1 MASAANVRKDPMG
14 NKLSYFSRYYD
25 KSSKVID
32 LFAQK
37 GTHLFQIYCFP
48 PIPII
53 GMVMK
58 YLQQHQL
65 NCVLVLP
72 AMNFRWVNI
81 VSAYI
86 QDLQVLAAPFDH
98 TVFTVFFNE
107 GKSIPKRYPFAMIAV
122 KLDFYPPC
130 TALNKLFL

>member
-1 MASAANVRKDPMG
+1 
-14 NKLSYFSRYYD
+14 
-25 KSSKVID
+25 
-32 LFAQK
+32 
-37 GTHLFQIYCFP
+37 
-48 PIPII
+48 
-53 GMVMK
+53 MVMK

-98 TVFTVFFNE
+98 TVFTVLNNE
-107 GKSIPKRYPFAMIAV
+107 GKCIPKRYPFAMIAV

-130 TALNKLFL
+130 TALNKLFLNSYLTLLFYIVGTQAEHPQSCPNLAQ